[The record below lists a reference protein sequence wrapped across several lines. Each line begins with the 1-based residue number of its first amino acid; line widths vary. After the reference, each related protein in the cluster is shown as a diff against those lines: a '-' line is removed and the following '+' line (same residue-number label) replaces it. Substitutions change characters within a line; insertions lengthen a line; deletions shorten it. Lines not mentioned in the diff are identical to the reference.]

1 MQEKSCQETELFNNS
16 YARYLEKR
24 FMQEGCCLM
33 GAHSP
38 EVPTIF
44 LQAVEI
50 LDK

>member
-1 MQEKSCQETELFNNS
+1 
-16 YARYLEKR
+16 
-24 FMQEGCCLM
+24 MQEGCCLM

-50 LDK
+50 SDKYPARVSKNQNLMRLVDCG